1 MGSRRD
7 RGLHSSFCAAVMLED
22 QTIAFAVDKP
32 AYPMDRL
39 QVGESVAASP
49 RAAFRHVEALS
60 PCRHASCIFAQP
72 LVLAP
77 TICSAGDISG
87 ILIVARA
94 FRPTPTRP
102 TAQDRHEYH
111 GCDALCPSMILKDGC
126 SSGQHPESMSQVCER
141 SDVG

>member
-1 MGSRRD
+1 
-7 RGLHSSFCAAVMLED
+7 
-22 QTIAFAVDKP
+22 
-32 AYPMDRL
+32 MDRL

-49 RAAFRHVEALS
+49 RAAFKHVEALS
-60 PCRHASCIFAQP
+60 PCRHASYIFAQP

-87 ILIVARA
+87 MFIVARA

-102 TAQDRHEYH
+102 TAQDRHEYY
-111 GCDALCPSMILKDGC
+111 GCAFLCPFVILEDGG
-126 SSGQHPESMSQVCER
+126 SSGQHPESMPQVCEG